1 MPFDRKKIGQRKSKL
16 FEESLAIPT
25 EVPSI
30 EQLLKFLMARFQT
43 LQAVMANNKKAKMP
57 PQKSWEKRGTP
68 I

>member
-1 MPFDRKKIGQRKSKL
+1 LFVKKLDNESLKL

-57 PQKSWEKRGTP
+57 PQKSWEKRGAP